1 MYPRYGY
8 PWRTVL
14 GVGRGIV
21 LGGRR
26 SFRADACACLGRLR
40 PAPLVDGAEHIPPS
54 GPALIAVNHY
64 HRPGFAAWWIALALA
79 SVVPT
84 EMHWIMTDEWTC
96 AGKPYAAAGRVA
108 SRWLL
113 RRVSAIYGFTAMP
126 PMPPRSEDVLRRALA
141 VRQVLEFV
149 RAHPDAIL
157 GLAPEGMDTP
167 GGVLSRPAAGT
178 GRLILRLAELG
189 FHVVPVGV
197 YEEHGRLCLRF
208 GPPCRPEPAPG
219 LSGRELDRA
228 AAQMVMRAIAALLP
242 PPLRG
247 EFA

>member
-1 MYPRYGY
+1 MYPCYSY

-14 GVGRGIV
+14 GVGSGIV

-40 PAPLVDGAEHIPPS
+40 PALQVDGAHHIPSS
-54 GPALIAVNHY
+54 GPALIVVNHY

-79 SVVPT
+79 SVVPA
-84 EMHWIMTDEWTC
+84 EMHWVMTDEWTC
-96 AGKPYAAAGRVA
+96 AGKPYAAAGQAA

-126 PMPPRSEDVLRRALA
+126 PMPPRPEDAFRRALA
-141 VRQVLEFV
+141 VRRMLEFV
-149 RAHPDAIL
+149 RVHPDAIL

-167 GGVLSRPAAGT
+167 GGVLSWPAEGT
-178 GRLILRLAELG
+178 GRLILHLAGLG
-189 FHVVPVGV
+189 FGVVPVGA
-197 YEEHGRLCLRF
+197 YEENGRLCLRF
-208 GPPCRPEPAPG
+208 GPTCRPAPAPG